1 MPLINSDIN
10 YILTWPADYVFFF
23 FATGVRKFAKTKLYV
38 LVEILSTQDNAKLL
52 EQLKQYKR
60 QIHIWII

>member
-23 FATGVRKFAKTKLYV
+23 STGARKFAKTKLYV

>member
-10 YILTWPADYVFFF
+10 YILTWPADYAFVF

-60 QIHIWII
+60 QVHIWII

>member
-10 YILTWPADYVFFF
+10 YILTWPTDYVVF
-23 FATGVRKFAKTKLYV
+23 FATGARKFAKTKLYV
-38 LVEILSTQDNAKLL
+38 FVEILSTQDNAKLL